1 MSFTFKFRG
10 TIGAALPEIKAVLGV
25 GKIIA
30 PIIGLLRPLTLI
42 FDAIALAQKIIL
54 FVFMLPFLAL
64 AALVELVVD
73 VIKAIFQGLAGFIL
87 LFKGLA
93 VDAAISKYHYTGT
106 VGQMAAA
113 FKGYFAGGIPTGNA
127 GPGQTVYAVFFV
139 AHGTAAAGG
148 LNDLFGPAPAVPP
161 LPEDPP
167 VPANTLTAV
176 TLELAG
182 EKQVV
187 GWTNSVG
194 VTETTYEIWIEDATT
209 HEQVDTLE
217 VKNETGTSHTL
228 ALHQSG
234 FVDGKDY
241 VAVVKMGPTT
251 VKSDKKTYT
260 APTVVADPVPPPPP
274 ANPPVPVP
282 GSANITFLGREA
294 IDVSFPFLGM
304 LGGFIAGLEQ
314 PLTDFQNLIIETVGR
329 ALDRKRAIELMIEQ
343 WDKWA
348 RDIDKM
354 LARFQHMV
362 DSFLAFS
369 VHVSGFFELGEILIY
384 RFDGPVGSLG
394 DQMGATLTAD
404 GGLKDTAGGMDI
416 GVDVT
421 VLVSEDP
428 ATTAILKFITGG

>member
-1 MSFTFKFRG
+1 
-10 TIGAALPEIKAVLGV
+10 
-25 GKIIA
+25 
-30 PIIGLLRPLTLI
+30 
-42 FDAIALAQKIIL
+42 
-54 FVFMLPFLAL
+54 
-64 AALVELVVD
+64 
-73 VIKAIFQGLAGFIL
+73 
-87 LFKGLA
+87 
-93 VDAAISKYHYTGT
+93 
-106 VGQMAAA
+106 
-113 FKGYFAGGIPTGNA
+113 
-127 GPGQTVYAVFFV
+127 
-139 AHGTAAAGG
+139 
-148 LNDLFGPAPAVPP
+148 
-161 LPEDPP
+161 
-167 VPANTLTAV
+167 
-176 TLELAG
+176 
-182 EKQVV
+182 
-187 GWTNSVG
+187 VG